1 MTQKGL
7 QVNKPGLTLCD
18 PPDPSVPL
26 RNFPPLCFFVR
37 VSFNHASRLHY
48 VGEPSAIRLWLLTS
62 IILRAPTTSPPCT
75 RASERRRTLCP
86 WRSNLLPWL
95 PFRSRWYQAAQP
107 DIGHRGFKPPETP
120 SIMIDHLLGR
130 PSAKSRRLQVLAVLG
145 FWSAYLIKGHK
156 HGPPGFRIFS
166 RLLSRRLTTWQTVIL
181 TMIYL
186 YAARNFSTL
195 VGLASPE
202 PMANMYDAAYFRAT
216 WVLTALDAGFWTA
229 MKIKQKWLRDISSIA
244 FSLFYLVA
252 AEKADEK
259 VRKVRGNLTVEH
271 LRVSWNK
278 GVTSPYLRFVQNLMR
293 PRFTRWPPRQ
303 IRIPRPA
310 TSDYKDPVAAW
321 LYYDGPLAD
330 LEYHNKII
338 LDIPGGG
345 FVAMDPRCNDD
356 KLFSWAAKTGLPI
369 LSLDYKKAPE
379 FPYPYALNECYD
391 VYSTI
396 IKTKGRCIGL
406 SGREVPK
413 IVVTG
418 DSAGGTLAT
427 SMTLMIVESGSSPVR
442 RFQGEVNLKVP
453 DGLILFYPALDM
465 NIGSWMSD
473 EQMALIKDRRMR
485 GTNKRIVQRKTSQYN
500 DLVGTPAPSDDEDD
514 GPSSG
519 PSLVKEKE
527 PSSAARSAPEY
538 AHSGPSTWSHAD
550 IPSLSSSRSEK
561 SKTTE
566 KQARAKSSAVATTTT
581 PSPTAAPHSHHP
593 QPMRTR
599 LAMSSMI
606 SYFADR
612 VLTPEMMRAMIIL
625 YVGPH
630 NRPDFSSDYLLCP
643 ILAPDILLSKF
654 PKTYFLTGERD
665 PLVDDTVIFA
675 GRLKRVKA
683 AMVASDGTR
692 TQYREEDVDEAI
704 RKTNGKWDGKQ
715 AAEVALVPGISHGFL
730 QFAGVYPP
738 AWGLFGK
745 IAGWMGEVFA
755 EAERKEREEERAR
768 RKMGVAGGAKLEE
781 KAETGA
787 AGRGTNEK
795 GVGFGA
801 VEEHSAEERTGRHH
815 RRRGTGG
822 TESSADEDKPLE
834 MGGKARTRGRVALKN
849 AGSLSE
855 GNASTSADA
864 REGMVNEDRIH
875 VVEGA
880 EGDEEGGSDT
890 ATEAATAANTK
901 VKAKKAP
908 RRMKLRR
915 VKVGDED
922 GALLVR
928 LDSSDDI
935 LGRRMQG
942 LAGGLTGLQEAE

>member
-1 MTQKGL
+1 
-7 QVNKPGLTLCD
+7 
-18 PPDPSVPL
+18 
-26 RNFPPLCFFVR
+26 
-37 VSFNHASRLHY
+37 
-48 VGEPSAIRLWLLTS
+48 
-62 IILRAPTTSPPCT
+62 
-75 RASERRRTLCP
+75 
-86 WRSNLLPWL
+86 
-95 PFRSRWYQAAQP
+95 
-107 DIGHRGFKPPETP
+107 
-120 SIMIDHLLGR
+120 MIDHLLGR
-130 PSAKSRRLQVLAVLG
+130 PSVKSRRLQVFAVLG
-145 FWSAYLIKGHK
+145 FWSAYLFKGDK

-202 PMANMYDAAYFRAT
+202 PMANMYDATYFRAT

-229 MKIKQKWLRDISSIA
+229 MKIKQKWLRDLSSIA
-244 FSLFYLVA
+244 FSVFYLVA

-259 VRKVRGNLTVEH
+259 VRKVRGNLTIEH

-278 GVTSPYLRFVQNLMR
+278 GVTSPYLRFLQNLVR

-330 LEYHNKII
+330 LEHHNKII

-442 RFQGEVNLKVP
+442 RFQGEVDLKVP
-453 DGLILFYPALDM
+453 DSLILFYPALDM

-519 PSLVKEKE
+519 SNPEPSPVKEKE

-550 IPSLSSSRSEK
+550 IPSASSSKSEK

-566 KQARAKSSAVATTTT
+566 KQPKAKSSAVTTTTT
-581 PSPTAAPHSHHP
+581 PTLTAPHNHHP
-593 QPMRTR
+593 QPLRTR

-692 TQYREEDVDEAI
+692 TQYREEDVDEAL
-704 RKTNGKWDGKQ
+704 RKTNGKWDEKQ

-730 QFAGVYPP
+730 QFPGVYPP

-755 EAERKEREEERAR
+755 EAERKEREEERVR
-768 RKMGVAGGAKLEE
+768 RKMGVVGGGKPVETAEPGLMGKGAKI
-781 KAETGA
+781 GS
-787 AGRGTNEK
+787 GK

-834 MGGKARTRGRVALKN
+834 MGKVRTRGRAALKN
-849 AGSLSE
+849 GSH
-855 GNASTSADA
+855 A
-864 REGMVNEDRIH
+864 EGMTSSAADIVDEDEIH
-875 VVEGA
+875 VVEG
-880 EGDEEGGSDT
+880 EEEEEAGSDT
-890 ATEAATAANTK
+890 ATEAAIAGIATANTK
-901 VKAKKAP
+901 VKAKKPP
-908 RRMKLRR
+908 RRMKPRR
-915 VKVGDED
+915 VKTGDED
-922 GALLVR
+922 EALLVR

-942 LAGGLTGLQEAE
+942 LAGGLTGLPEAE